1 MKRLLA
7 ITLTILL
14 CTITMS
20 AQNFTDHVQKQEMGQ
35 GTVTIHQDSLL
46 EDLVNGK
53 KQFVPEKK
61 EEKRDLPGIPQG
73 KKIKARGYRIQV
85 YWGGS
90 TRADQ
95 TNAHRAGTR
104 VTTIF
109 PELQAYTTF
118 ESPNWNCRVG
128 DFGTRKEAADYL
140 DKLREARLAQG
151 AVIVKSEVYVY
162 Q

>member
-73 KKIKARGYRIQV
+73 KKIKARGYRI
-85 YWGGS
+85 G
-90 TRADQ
+90 
-95 TNAHRAGTR
+95 
-104 VTTIF
+104 
-109 PELQAYTTF
+109 
-118 ESPNWNCRVG
+118 
-128 DFGTRKEAADYL
+128 
-140 DKLREARLAQG
+140 
-151 AVIVKSEVYVY
+151 
-162 Q
+162 